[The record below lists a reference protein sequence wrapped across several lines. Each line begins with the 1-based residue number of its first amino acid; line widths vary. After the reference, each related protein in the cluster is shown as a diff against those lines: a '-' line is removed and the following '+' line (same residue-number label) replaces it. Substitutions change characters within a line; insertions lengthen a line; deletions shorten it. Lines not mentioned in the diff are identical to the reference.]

1 MTTRRVWVAIR
12 AATRFA
18 LVATG
23 VATACGKPASVLDHA
38 TSMTKCDDCHH
49 DRYAGAADPAHAAL
63 GYPTDCALCHVTTE
77 WASVSSRPHAD
88 PDDWPLEGRH
98 RGLACD
104 DCHVD
109 GTYAT
114 LDSACVACHADDYA
128 ATANPDHAANRFPTA
143 CETCHSP
150 EGWTPA
156 LALAHLPDGP
166 FPLTGGHADR
176 ACTAC
181 HDPDDYAAVPKTC
194 QGCHADDYAATT
206 DPDHAGSGFP
216 TTCDS
221 CHSTVAWK
229 PATATAH
236 LADGAFPL
244 TGGHAGRACTAC
256 HDPDDYAAV
265 PKTCQGCHADDY
277 AATTNPDHPALG
289 LPTTCQS
296 CHETT
301 GWTPADFESH
311 HTMFPITSGKH
322 AALTCAQCHPAQK
335 PWKQFSCT
343 DCMEHSK
350 ARMDDKHLGEVGG
363 YSYSSSA
370 CYDCH
375 PKGVAE
381 GD

>member
-194 QGCHADDYAATT
+194 H
-206 DPDHAGSGFP
+206 
-216 TTCDS
+216 
-221 CHSTVAWK
+221 
-229 PATATAH
+229 
-236 LADGAFPL
+236 
-244 TGGHAGRACTAC
+244 
-256 HDPDDYAAV
+256 
-265 PKTCQGCHADDY
+265 GCHADDY

-296 CHETT
+296 CHRTT

-311 HTMFPITSGKH
+311 HTMFPITTGKH

-343 DCMEHSK
+343 ECMDHSK
-350 ARMDDKHLGEVGG
+350 ARMDGKHLGEVGG
-363 YSYSSSA
+363 YSYTSAA